1 MSISKKA
8 EAMIYKRQNQKA
20 AMKGIKTRTRG
31 GLNIR

>member
-8 EAMIYKRQNQKA
+8 EAIIYKRQNQRA
-20 AMKGIKTRTRG
+20 SISGVKTRKRG

>member
-8 EAMIYKRQNQKA
+8 EQIIYKRQNQRA
-20 AMKGIKTRTRG
+20 AINTIKTRKRG

>member
-8 EAMIYKRQNQKA
+8 ETIIYKRQNQRA
-20 AMKGIKTRTRG
+20 SLSTVKTRKRG